1 MCRRAATP
9 GSPTLDVDATLP
21 FPQPAGRHPVSALPF
36 ALHLTA
42 DPRLS
47 VLTGLGQR
55 VHLHWRRDAAPMTLP
70 GTRHYQQTLQR
81 LTQLND
87 EVLALHGTRAYL
99 RVIEYDDVRADEI
112 FHLDLYQ
119 LTGAADP
126 SGLTRAVEE
135 VIAREHPAARC
146 RVTSVQADPL
156 HPAYAQ
162 YPEGAY
168 RVRPTWGP
176 ADE

>member
-1 MCRRAATP
+1 
-9 GSPTLDVDATLP
+9 
-21 FPQPAGRHPVSALPF
+21 VSALPF

-47 VLTGLGQR
+47 ILTGQGQR
-55 VHLHWRRDAAPMTLP
+55 VHLQWRQEAAPMTLP

-81 LTQLND
+81 LTQLNGD
-87 EVLALHGTRAYL
+87 VLARHGARAYL
-99 RVIEYDDVRADEI
+99 RVIEYDDVRADEV

-126 SGLTRAVEE
+126 FSLTRAVEQ
-135 VIAREHPAARC
+135 VVGREHPAARC
-146 RVTSVQADPL
+146 KVTTIQADPL

-162 YPEGAY
+162 YPERAY
-168 RVRPTWGP
+168 RVKPTWAP
-176 ADE
+176 AAE